1 MIKKIEFDKNNNYHI
16 NNDIINKINSLILDN
31 NLFFNDFDYL
41 NIFLNICKIKII
53 GLDSFDKIFE
63 CKNTIENSPNFNSF
77 IKKDN
82 KNKN

>member
-41 NIFLNICKIKII
+41 NIFLNICKMKIF
-53 GLDSFDKIFE
+53 GLDSINKIFE
-63 CKNTIENSPNFNSF
+63 VKKTI
-77 IKKDN
+77 
-82 KNKN
+82 